1 MFNELE
7 ITGAG
12 LGYTFLALI
21 LLTLAIVWFTKYR
34 ISKMDLN
41 SLKKKYEGKKGL
53 NFSDTTKY
61 PEVDVFRHSASLFN
75 YGMLVSMALALF
87 AMNWTTYEKKIKVDL
102 NDLIVSEEVEVEVPR
117 TNEPPPPP
125 PPPPPPVI
133 QEVPNTEVIVED
145 QPVFEN
151 QEVTLETKVEAPVY
165 VEKKTTAPPPPPPP
179 PPAPEE
185 EKEIFKVVEQMPRFP
200 GCEDKTTDKDKNEC
214 ARTKLLEYIYGN
226 LKYPAIARENGI
238 EGQVVLQFVVERDGS
253 ITDVNVVRDIGGGC
267 GEAATNVIKGMNN
280 MGTKWVPGKQ
290 RGRPVRVLFT
300 LPVKFVIAAS

>member
-1 MFNELE
+1 MFKE
-7 ITGAG
+7 IEVTSAG
-12 LGYTFLALI
+12 MAYAFLALI
-21 LLTLAIVWFTKYR
+21 LVTMGIILFAKFKF
-34 ISKMDLN
+34 SKLDPNNLR
-41 SLKKKYEGKKGL
+41 KKYEGKKGL

-61 PEVDVFRHSASLFN
+61 PEVDIFRHTSSLFN
-75 YGMLVSMALALF
+75 YGMLVSMAFALF
-87 AMNWTTYEKKIKVDL
+87 AMNWTSYEKKIKVDL
-102 NDLIVSEEVEVEVPR
+102 NDLVISEEVEVEVPR

-151 QEVTLETKVEAPVY
+151 QEVTMESKVEAPVY
-165 VEKKTTAPPPPPPP
+165 IEKKAAPPPPPPP
-179 PPAPEE
+179 PVVEE

-200 GCEDKTTDKDKNEC
+200 GCEDKATDKDKNEC
-214 ARTKLLEYIYGN
+214 AKTKLLEYIYGN

-238 EGQVVLQFVVERDGS
+238 DGQVVLQFVVEKDGS
-253 ITDVNVVRDIGGGC
+253 ITDVNIVRDIGGGC
-267 GEAATNVIKGMNN
+267 GDAAVNVIKGMNN